1 MKRLIF
7 LLPLFLLACVFACSS
22 ERQKNTE
29 NTDIKADTL
38 KTSYSKGFHLLQA
51 KDAYI
56 VQILNPD
63 NRSEIEQEF
72 YLYTKNASIQSKKD
86 AINIQIPIQKNI
98 ALSSTHI
105 GMINALGKSKTIV
118 GVSGGPYL
126 CDKNLKARL
135 EQGELKSVQ
144 DIAQANFE
152 EYLGLHPDV
161 IFSSSFT
168 KDAPILEKLKQANI
182 PVFNNYDWRETTPL
196 GRAEWIKVLGIFFN
210 EYDRANNFFEQE
222 VNSYTALKEAATKVH
237 FHPRVLSGYYYGGV
251 FNAPAGESYQ
261 AQLYKDAGAAYVFA
275 QQPGTGSLDLSMEEV
290 VTQFRDVDYLLNV
303 SGNTKAEIEKAFE
316 KYSLFEAFQGDG
328 LYNYTANNNC
338 FWENAAHQPHLL
350 LADYIAIFHPEIRSR
365 DSLNFYK
372 NIQ

>member
-7 LLPLFLLACVFACSS
+7 LLPLFLLTGLFSCS
-22 ERQKNTE
+22 TE
-29 NTDIKADTL
+29 SKKATEDTEIKADTL
-38 KTSYSKGFHLLQA
+38 QISFAKGFKILQA

-56 VQILNPD
+56 VQILNPE
-63 NRSEIEQEF
+63 NRREIEQEF
-72 YLYTKNASIQSKKD
+72 YLYTKNARIQSKKD

-105 GMINALGKSKTIV
+105 GMINALGRSQTIV

-126 CDKNLKARL
+126 CDENLKTRL
-135 EQGELKSVQ
+135 EQGKLKSVQ

-196 GRAEWIKVLGIFFN
+196 GRAEWIKVLGIFFD
-210 EYDRANNFFEQE
+210 EYEKANAFFLQE
-222 VNSYTALKEAATKVH
+222 VKDYTALKEAATKVY
-237 FHPRVLSGYYYGGV
+237 FHPTVLSGYYYGGV

-261 AQLYKDAGAAYVFA
+261 AQLYKDAGAHYVFA
-275 QQPGTGSLDLSMEEV
+275 QQAGTGSLDLSMEEV

-350 LADYIAIFHPEIRSR
+350 LADYIAIFHPEILSR